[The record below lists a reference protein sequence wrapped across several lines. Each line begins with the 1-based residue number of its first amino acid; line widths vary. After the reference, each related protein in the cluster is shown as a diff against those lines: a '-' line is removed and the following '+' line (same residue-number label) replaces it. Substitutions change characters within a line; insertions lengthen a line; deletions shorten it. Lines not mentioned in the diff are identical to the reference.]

1 MLLFSTCVFGIF
13 GTLLAPLVLKTGE
26 HHDGEAVAHSSQ
38 QHQIMDVAFRFYTKV
53 GVASSRFGI
62 HVCVRLGRGSQTI
75 SSRCKS
81 VDLDYIKRRQL
92 LLLQIKDDI

>member
-26 HHDGEAVAHSSQ
+26 HGEADAHSSQ
-38 QHQIMDVAFRFYTKV
+38 QHQIMDVAIRFYTKV

-62 HVCVRLGRGSQTI
+62 HACVRLGRGSQT

>member
-26 HHDGEAVAHSSQ
+26 HHDGEADAHSSQ
-38 QHQIMDVAFRFYTKV
+38 QHQIMDVAFYTKI

-62 HVCVRLGRGSQTI
+62 HVCVRLGRQLKTI
-75 SSRCKS
+75 SSRCKI

-92 LLLQIKDDI
+92 LFLQIKDDI